1 MALEKGIAE
10 RVREFIDA
18 GRPSSRE
25 QDIDDRRR
33 GYLASTV
40 LAGEQEKRVQKG
52 WFPKNPKRK

>member
-10 RVREFIDA
+10 LVREFIDA

-25 QDIDDRRR
+25 QNIDDRRR

-40 LAGEQEKRVQKG
+40 LAGEQEKLSLIHI
-52 WFPKNPKRK
+52 